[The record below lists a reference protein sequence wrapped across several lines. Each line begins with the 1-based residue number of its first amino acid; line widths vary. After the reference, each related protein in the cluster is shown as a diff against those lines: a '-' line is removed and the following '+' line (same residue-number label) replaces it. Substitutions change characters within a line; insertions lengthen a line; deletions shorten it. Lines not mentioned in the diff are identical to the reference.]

1 MSTRNIRSNFL
12 TDKATFGNSTMPIGS
27 IVPIFKAD
35 DDKVTDNGVVLNL
48 GQVATGAGGGS
59 GYVTNL
65 DPNGFP
71 TLPIVYDIPATAL
84 EVGTDNINLPNHP
97 FIQGDKLSITTTTQA
112 PNQCKLGASIQS
124 FTIDNGGSG
133 YTSAPL
139 VQVTDN
145 GSGPLSEGEFSAV
158 IDSTT
163 GEVTEITVNNGG
175 SGYQFPQVTLTGGG
189 GTSASATANLS
200 SGGAGGVEMDKGF
213 RQPRIE
219 KKYSLSAYLN
229 FFERETS

>member
-27 IVPIFKAD
+27 IVPVFKAN

-48 GQVATGAGGGS
+48 GQVATGASGGT

-65 DPNGFP
+65 DPPGFP
-71 TLPIVYDIPATAL
+71 TLPIVYDIPATAF

-97 FIQGDKLSITTTTQA
+97 FIEGDKLTVTTTTQA
-112 PNQCKLGASIQS
+112 PSQCKLGASIQS

-133 YTSAPL
+133 YTAAPL
-139 VQVTDN
+139 VQVIDN
-145 GSGPLSEGEFSAV
+145 GSGPLTTGEFSAT
-158 IDSTT
+158 IDSST

-175 SGYQFPQVTLTGGG
+175 SGYQFPQVVLTGGG
-189 GTSASATANLS
+189 GTSAVSYTHLRAH
-200 SGGAGGVEMDKGF
+200 
-213 RQPRIE
+213 
-219 KKYSLSAYLN
+219 
-229 FFERETS
+229 ET